1 MNRNCLKITTPLA
14 FVILF
19 SGCVGA
25 PIGYGVQANSMKE
38 WQQQQNEQAKKR
50 EKEFYKNTMSELN
63 SRERIYKSIFKESSL
78 ESINYESVDYNSLIE
93 EPTNSFSE
101 YSKNES
107 IVKYRRSSLYTLM
120 IADTLNEEY
129 YRTKYVFGNS
139 RLSDKF
145 NNHNI
150 GPYQI
155 IGKAGDSNQAQNIEN
170 YLNKNQVAKQLI
182 AKWFNRG
189 KDGSFNMNLV
199 ARRGEYNAS
208 ELDIKIALHTVRGK
222 AMLKDAGEELIGNTF
237 VVVYDFENNENNRN
251 IAPFKYS
258 LNSEITIRAYLYR
271 LVWDDYTATV
281 FYNDYW
287 LDKNSLE
294 SSRKTAFENSD
305 IFKLKY
311 IGNVV
316 IDEHSNTGIVKHNR
330 EVLKKFEKETIDW
343 NDINSNQTDAAL
355 KNALNVCLN
364 ELERKYE
371 EFWTKFPLY
380 SGNPIAAKVG
390 KKEGLKEGDTF
401 EVLEQILN
409 KDGTTEYQRKGVI
422 KIKKEKDI
430 WNNTAEGDWFG
441 DSSEMEYTIFQG
453 QKGKYHQGMLIRQIN

>member
-1 MNRNCLKITTPLA
+1 
-14 FVILF
+14 
-19 SGCVGA
+19 
-25 PIGYGVQANSMKE
+25 
-38 WQQQQNEQAKKR
+38 
-50 EKEFYKNTMSELN
+50 
-63 SRERIYKSIFKESSL
+63 
-78 ESINYESVDYNSLIE
+78 
-93 EPTNSFSE
+93 
-101 YSKNES
+101 
-107 IVKYRRSSLYTLM
+107 
-120 IADTLNEEY
+120 
-129 YRTKYVFGNS
+129 
-139 RLSDKF
+139 
-145 NNHNI
+145 
-150 GPYQI
+150 
-155 IGKAGDSNQAQNIEN
+155 
-170 YLNKNQVAKQLI
+170 
-182 AKWFNRG
+182 
-189 KDGSFNMNLV
+189 
-199 ARRGEYNAS
+199 
-208 ELDIKIALHTVRGK
+208 
-222 AMLKDAGEELIGNTF
+222 MLKDAGEELIGNTF

-371 EFWTKFPLY
+371 EFRTKFPLY

-390 KKEGLKEGDTF
+390 KKK
-401 EVLEQILN
+401 
-409 KDGTTEYQRKGVI
+409 
-422 KIKKEKDI
+422 
-430 WNNTAEGDWFG
+430 A
-441 DSSEMEYTIFQG
+441 
-453 QKGKYHQGMLIRQIN
+453 